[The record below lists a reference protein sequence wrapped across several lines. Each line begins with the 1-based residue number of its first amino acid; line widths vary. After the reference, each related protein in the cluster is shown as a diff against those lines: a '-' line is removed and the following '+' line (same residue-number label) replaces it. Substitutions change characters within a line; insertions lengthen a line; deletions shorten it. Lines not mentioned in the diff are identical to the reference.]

1 MKSRQSI
8 AERIL
13 ADSFGCPSTLSTEG
27 GFAQCPG
34 IASHTKNTGPKD
46 FRVVLDGAPTG
57 FCFHSACSAA
67 VEEFNKLLRRGIWIA
82 EHGESTAPKN
92 HWNAPAP
99 EPKRAPA
106 AARPHLD
113 LDKIRQFTAS
123 SPEISE
129 AWITKRSPIDP
140 ATVSP
145 ADFLAHLYYDDE
157 RILIL
162 TDQRSQGDF
171 IAWKRPAELDRPA
184 SLTTYRLSQQRG
196 VSAVQSRLP
205 EGGPDGVFFLT
216 NPVTGL
222 WAIKA
227 NITPATATTNR
238 KANGI
243 FTRRSQTNVTG
254 WRHFVLESDEL
265 PANDWLRVLA
275 HLAIPIAAIYTSGR
289 RSIHALARFPVSTK
303 AEWDAVKKSLTQ
315 IACPLGADPAALTAV
330 RLSRLP
336 GCHRNGNLQRLLYL
350 DPDANQ
356 NAIRLLPERR

>member
-1 MKSRQSI
+1 MESRQSI

-13 ADSFGCPSTLSTEG
+13 ADSFASPSYLSAEG

-34 IASHTKNTGPKD
+34 IASHTKGSGPKD
-46 FRVVLDGAPTG
+46 FRIVLDGAPTG
-57 FCFHSACSAA
+57 FCFHSACSGA
-67 VEEFNKLLRRGIWIA
+67 VEEFNKLLRKHIWIA
-82 EHGESTAPKN
+82 EHGESAPPKN
-92 HWNAPAP
+92 HWNSPAP

-113 LDKIRQFTAS
+113 LAKIKQFTHG

-129 AWITKRSPIDP
+129 AYIAKRSPID
-140 ATVSP
+140 VSTTSP
-145 ADFLAHLYYDDE
+145 TDFLNHLFYDDE

-184 SLTTYRLSQQRG
+184 KVATYRLSQSRG
-196 VSAVQSRLP
+196 VSGIASRLP

-222 WAIKA
+222 WAVKA
-227 NITPATATTNR
+227 NLSPPTATTNR
-238 KANGI
+238 ATAGA
-243 FTRRSQTNVTG
+243 FTRRSQSNVTA

-265 PANDWLRVLA
+265 PAADWLKVLA

-289 RSIHALARFPVSTK
+289 RSIHALARFPVSSK
-303 AEWDAVKKSLTQ
+303 AEWDAVKKSLIQ

-336 GCHRNGNLQRLLYL
+336 GCNRNGNLQRLLYL
-350 DPDANQ
+350 DPDAGKT
-356 NAIRLLPERR
+356 AIRLLPELR